1 MMRLVYIT
9 ILSSLIVSCGSNP
22 TCDFRFGRLDTLA
35 VQKVIRKSVVKDK
48 DTISGKTYYWSKA
61 DGIYTKILRNKTGQI
76 IAIVQNR
83 NHVKLFVCEY
93 YPNGQQMGDVPL
105 TRDGK
110 ITGEATFY
118 YATGKLR
125 CTGRLRDGISVGE
138 WKYYDGDGNLVK
150 KETP

>member
-1 MMRLVYIT
+1 M
-9 ILSSLIVSCGSNP
+9 ILSSLIVCCKSNP
-22 TCDFRFGRLDTLA
+22 NSDFRFGRLDTVA
-35 VQKVIRKSVVKDK
+35 VKNVIRKSVEKDK
-48 DTISGKTYYWSKA
+48 DTISGRTYYWCKA
-61 DGIYTKILRNKTGQI
+61 DGIYTKILRNKAGQI

-105 TRDGK
+105 TTDGK

-118 YATGKLR
+118 YATGKVR
-125 CTGRLRDGISVGE
+125 CTGRLRDGVSVGE